1 MALNFSTQ
9 NKLDQISDAVN
20 QFKKSITPITDT
32 PLPQSCIPHMQRR
45 HVKLWLWYNS
55 ELLEKGV
62 ILLEDMR

>member
-9 NKLDQISDAVN
+9 NKLDQISDSVN
-20 QFKKSITPITDT
+20 QFKKSITRITDT
-32 PLPQSCIPHMQRR
+32 PLPQSCIPYMQRR